1 MLNPRKYTNGGAIL
15 VMLITALGTTI
26 LSTSRLPLLEQS
38 VCRSY
43 YLIHEPAMVDK
54 DGSVPEMQCK
64 GTEIQTELASLVGWA
79 GFFTEFTGMF
89 YLCSKIWI
97 SGIYS

>member
-1 MLNPRKYTNGGAIL
+1 MI
-15 VMLITALGTTI
+15 
-26 LSTSRLPLLEQS
+26 
-38 VCRSY
+38 
-43 YLIHEPAMVDK
+43 DK

-79 GFFTEFTGMF
+79 GFFTEFAGMF

-97 SGIYS
+97 SGIYL